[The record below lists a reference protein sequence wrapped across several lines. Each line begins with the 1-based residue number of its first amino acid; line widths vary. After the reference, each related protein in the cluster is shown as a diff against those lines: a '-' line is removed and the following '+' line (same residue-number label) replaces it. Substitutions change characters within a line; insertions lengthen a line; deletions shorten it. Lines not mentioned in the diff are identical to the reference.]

1 MAIHRDLGRP
11 ASTLEVATK
20 LEWSVQRTE
29 EIGLMVADARRRH
42 DEEILRY
49 VEPDDI
55 DLDGLG
61 DDQRGGDGS

>member
-1 MAIHRDLGRP
+1 M
-11 ASTLEVATK
+11 ATK

-42 DEEILRY
+42 DEEILRF

-55 DLDGLG
+55 DLGGLG
-61 DDQRGGDGS
+61 DDQRGADGS